1 MLAEERRGKIMQLID
16 ERGSATVT
24 ALSEAM
30 NVSTMTIRRDIA
42 YLASQGKVVKTHGG
56 AVSVSESTA
65 SEPGYEIKARVNV
78 EEKRRIGV
86 AAANMIDNGETI
98 VLDSGST
105 TFQIASN
112 LKDKRNLTVVTN
124 DLMIAT
130 HLGKISSISV
140 LLIGGSIRFGVFST
154 VGPYAEEMLRQLSVD
169 KVFLGAD
176 AVNADKGVMNSN
188 PEEVPIKRLMMS
200 AGHRVVLAVDHS
212 KFKRIGL
219 SFVCGV
225 SDLDLI
231 LTDKGIDDEA
241 LAVLR
246 DGGVDV
252 TVC

>member
-1 MLAEERRGKIMQLID
+1 MQLID
-16 ERGSATVT
+16 ERGSATVS
-24 ALSEAM
+24 ALCEAM
-30 NVSTMTIRRDIA
+30 SVSAMTIRRDIA
-42 YLASQGKVVKTHGG
+42 YLASQGRVVKTHGG
-56 AVSVSESTA
+56 AVSVSQSTA

-78 EEKRRIGV
+78 EEKRSIGAV
-86 AAANMIDNGETI
+86 AAGMIDNGETI

-130 HLGKISSISV
+130 YLGKIPSISV
-140 LLIGGSIRFGVFST
+140 LLIGGSIRSGVFST

-169 KVFLGAD
+169 KAFLGAD
-176 AVNADKGVMNSN
+176 AVNAEKGVMNSN
-188 PEEVPIKRLMMS
+188 PEEVPIKRLMID
-200 AGHRVVLAVDHS
+200 AGHRAILAVDHS

-225 SDLDLI
+225 SDLGMI
-231 LTDKGIDDEA
+231 LTDKGIDDETLAA
-241 LAVLR
+241 LR
-246 DGGVDV
+246 ESGVDV